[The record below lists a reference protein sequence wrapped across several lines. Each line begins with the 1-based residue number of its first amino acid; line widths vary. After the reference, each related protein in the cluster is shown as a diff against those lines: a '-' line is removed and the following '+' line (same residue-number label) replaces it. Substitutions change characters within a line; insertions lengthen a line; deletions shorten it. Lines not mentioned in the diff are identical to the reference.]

1 VSRVRPDGHFQAW
14 RESQKGIPKGTESK
28 CGHTPSSARRSV
40 VWAAVD
46 TYCDVGGAFLES
58 GRIHQNRQGHGRI
71 EDGSGGNPS
80 EYTES
85 SDATNGAPGLHGLLL
100 LMG

>member
-1 VSRVRPDGHFQAW
+1 MVIFRLGERAK
-14 RESQKGIPKGTESK
+14 KGVPKGTESK
-28 CGHTPSSARRSV
+28 CGHTASSARRSV

-46 TYCDVGGAFLES
+46 TYCDVGSAFLES
-58 GRIHQNRQGHGRI
+58 GRIHRHGEGHGRI

-100 LMG
+100 RIG